1 MEKINQELE
10 QYLQFFVDYRQK
22 YWLEQ
27 LVLAEFVVNNK
38 IYSITKISPFMA
50 NYNRELRMRVD
61 IRRKRKVEMA
71 TEFVERMKKL
81 KEKAEAAPRKAQEKM
96 KQQPNKGRKE

>member
-1 MEKINQELE
+1 MEKMNQELE

-22 YWLEQ
+22 YWLKW
-27 LVLAEFVVNNK
+27 LALAEFVVNNK

-61 IRRKRKVEMA
+61 IRRKGEVEKA

-81 KEKAEAAPRKAQEKM
+81 KEKVEAASRKA
-96 KQQPNKGRKE
+96 

>member
-1 MEKINQELE
+1 MEKMNQELE

-22 YWLEQ
+22 YWLEW
-27 LVLAEFVVNNK
+27 LALAEFVVNNK

-61 IRRKRKVEMA
+61 IRRKGEVEKA

-81 KEKAEAAPRKAQEKM
+81 KEKVGAASKEKM
-96 KQQPNKGRKE
+96 K